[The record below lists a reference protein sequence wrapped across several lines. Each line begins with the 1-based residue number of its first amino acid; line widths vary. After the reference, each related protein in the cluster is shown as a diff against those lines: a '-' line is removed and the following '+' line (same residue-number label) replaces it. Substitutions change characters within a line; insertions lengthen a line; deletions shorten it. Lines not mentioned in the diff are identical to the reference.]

1 MAVFFLKQLRDTLNL
16 SKSNSVHTDLQ
27 KTRIA
32 RDEADVKSLIAMLES
47 NWINPFS
54 AKQQD
59 LVCLFT
65 GKVATQKIEEGLLG
79 AKAIGKRHK
88 KNFVHSAWRQ
98 IRQSNF
104 TRS

>member
-1 MAVFFLKQLRDTLNL
+1 MKQLRDTLNL
-16 SKSNSVHTDLQ
+16 SKSNSVDTDLE

-32 RDEADVKSLIAMLES
+32 RNEADVKWLIAMLES

-65 GKVATQKIEEGLLG
+65 GKVATQKVEEGLLG
-79 AKAIGKRHK
+79 AKAIRKRHK
-88 KNFVHSAWRQ
+88 NNLVHSAWRQ

-104 TRS
+104 TRP